1 MMDQCDKELRLLIK
15 HMWPYS
21 TIDIDLLVPSK
32 DKLHGT
38 PQNPKLTVG
47 KIYAGLLALENFRS
61 YKKCL
66 AEYGKTNAVIIFN
79 F

>member
-1 MMDQCDKELRLLIK
+1 MDQYDKELRMLIK
-15 HMWPYS
+15 HMWPYTS
-21 TIDIDLLVPSK
+21 NDIDLLVPNK
-32 DKLHGT
+32 DQLHGT

-66 AEYGKTNAVIIFN
+66 AQYDKADAVN